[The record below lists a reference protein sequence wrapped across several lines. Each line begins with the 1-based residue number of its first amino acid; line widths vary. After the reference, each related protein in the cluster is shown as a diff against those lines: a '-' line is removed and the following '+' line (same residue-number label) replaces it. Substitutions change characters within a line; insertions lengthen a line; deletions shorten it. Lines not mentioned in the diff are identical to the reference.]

1 VEQFGMLYDRYVVML
16 YRYAYRRLG
25 PDGAEEVVAETFS
38 SAFRHRG
45 RYDPERT
52 DARPWLFGILI
63 REIALRRRATE
74 AHYRAL
80 LRMHPDR
87 PTPGPEDRVA
97 DGVTA
102 QALRGLL
109 VAALSTLAP
118 ADRDVL
124 LLIAGRDLS
133 YREVAQALHI
143 PVGTVRSR
151 LNRARRIIRAALGG
165 TDPTHVGEDPGRA
178 T

>member
-1 VEQFGMLYDRYVVML
+1 VLYDRYAVML

-38 SAFRHRG
+38 AAFRRRG

-63 REIALRRRATE
+63 REIALRLRAEETRC
-74 AHYRAL
+74 RAL
-80 LRMHPDR
+80 LRVRPDR
-87 PTPGPEDRVA
+87 PLPGPEDRVA
-97 DGVTA
+97 EGVTA
-102 QALRGLL
+102 QAVRGLL

-124 LLIAGRDLS
+124 LLIAWRDLS
-133 YREVAQALHI
+133 YQEVAQALDI

-151 LNRARRIIRAALGG
+151 LNRARRIVRAALGG
-165 TDPTHVGEDPGRA
+165 TDPTRVEEVPGRA
-178 T
+178 S